1 MKSRICD
8 MIGIEYPII
17 QGGMAWVANPALASA
32 VSNAGGLGI
41 VACGHA
47 PGDVVKGFIEEM
59 ERFNRQTIWCK
70 YYAIKSIC

>member
-1 MKSRICD
+1 M
-8 MIGIEYPII
+8 
-17 QGGMAWVANPALASA
+17 VANPALASA

-47 PGDVVKGFIEEM
+47 PGEVVKGFIEEM
-59 ERFNRQTIWCK
+59 ERLTDKTIWCK